1 MNLEKVKILIILS
14 LSVVAL
20 FLNNLWLYLILNL
33 LILLLFSTKERNKL
47 SYLRKPKFLL
57 SIALITTTPLF
68 FAYLQANNFFET
80 VLLVAKMLMR
90 AFLVL
95 QLMGILFNKI
105 KTDRIVHFLSKK
117 FPNFE
122 ENLNSTIEVMALFK
136 QTLYEN
142 KSNFLNKLFWK
153 KFVKKPGTS
162 LKNLFIRAWDVYSKN
177 ENVKN

>member
-33 LILLLFSTKERNKL
+33 LILLLFSTKERSKL

-57 SIALITTTPLF
+57 SIAFISATPLF
-68 FAYLQANNFFET
+68 FAYLRPNNFFET

-95 QLMGILFNKI
+95 QLMGILYNRI

-122 ENLNSTIEVMALFK
+122 KNLNSTIEVMALFK

-177 ENVKN
+177 ENVKD